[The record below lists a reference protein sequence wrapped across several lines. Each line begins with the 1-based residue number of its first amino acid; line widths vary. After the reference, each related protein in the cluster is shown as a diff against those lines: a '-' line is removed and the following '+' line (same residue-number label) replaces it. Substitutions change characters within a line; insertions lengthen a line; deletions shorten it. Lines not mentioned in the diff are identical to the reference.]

1 MLETLPRTLLNPT
14 AQILKRAGV
23 GYFVGSPP
31 AFLHMI
37 NALNPTIRMIITI
50 IQAALLRSAKLMTT
64 WSICENA
71 MLPALVATTLHSVIA
86 GAKGQ

>member
-1 MLETLPRTLLNPT
+1 MLNPT

-37 NALNPTIRMIITI
+37 NALHPTIRMIIAI
-50 IQAALLRSAKLMTT
+50 IQAALLKSAKLLMT
-64 WSICENA
+64 WSICKNV
-71 MLPALVATTLHSVIA
+71 MVPALVATTSHSVIA
-86 GAKGQ
+86 GAKRQ